1 MVDKTRRKQFAKEY
15 VENGG
20 SGADAARKSG
30 SPKSCAKITASRWLK
45 KPDVQEEISRHRK
58 NIESKLDV
66 TIEKKIE
73 RLWSIAESTEEKS
86 RDVISA
92 IDVLNKMQGSYVQ
105 HVDVKSDGEKI
116 QGGAVLVLPAEQ
128 IIEINKEDK

>member
-1 MVDKTRRKQFAKEY
+1 V
-15 VENGG
+15 NGG
-20 SGADAARKSG
+20 KGKDAAKKSG
-30 SPKSCAKITASRWLK
+30 SPDSCAHVTASRWLK
-45 KPDVQEEISRHRK
+45 KPDVQEEIARHRK

-73 RLWSIAESTEEKS
+73 RLWSIAESTDEKS

-92 IDVLNKMQGSYVQ
+92 IDVLNKMQGSYVH

-128 IIEINKEDK
+128 ILKINEEEK